1 MTERTDVIVVGGG
14 PAGSSAARHLAR
26 GGARVVLLDRARFPR
41 DKPCAEYLSPEAS
54 RILDS
59 MGVLGACE
67 RAGAAQLAGMIVRS
81 PDGTV
86 AQGAFTAKHGFRP
99 FRDRGLGLRRTAL
112 DALVLGAARDAGV
125 NVIEGEQVTDVIR
138 DERGVATGVRTL
150 ENGAARE
157 RRAALVVGADG
168 LRSVVGRR
176 LGLTRFARVP
186 RRLAFVAHYRGVRG
200 MSGFGEMHVERD
212 GYFGLAPVDD
222 GLTNVAIVAPVRMA
236 RAARG
241 RAEPFFNAWIAS
253 RPQLAGRFAGA
264 ERVSAVSAT
273 GPFAQRARRAWAPGA
288 ALVGNAADFFDP
300 FTGEGI
306 YAALLGGELL
316 APFALAAL
324 GASTA
329 RNAAESLAGY
339 DRARRRAFGGKW
351 VVERFVGLAVGSPVL
366 MDRITR
372 SLAASPDMADLV
384 VGVGGD
390 FVPTSAVLTPRFLAR
405 ILFGAPRVA
414 PAAVQPLT
422 RVP

>member
-1 MTERTDVIVVGGG
+1 
-14 PAGSSAARHLAR
+14 
-26 GGARVVLLDRARFPR
+26 
-41 DKPCAEYLSPEAS
+41 
-54 RILDS
+54 
-59 MGVLGACE
+59 
-67 RAGAAQLAGMIVRS
+67 
-81 PDGTV
+81 
-86 AQGAFTAKHGFRP
+86 
-99 FRDRGLGLRRTAL
+99 
-112 DALVLGAARDAGV
+112 
-125 NVIEGEQVTDVIR
+125 
-138 DERGVATGVRTL
+138 
-150 ENGAARE
+150 
-157 RRAALVVGADG
+157 
-168 LRSVVGRR
+168 
-176 LGLTRFARVP
+176 
-186 RRLAFVAHYRGVRG
+186 
-200 MSGFGEMHVERD
+200 
-212 GYFGLAPVDD
+212 
-222 GLTNVAIVAPVRMA
+222 
-236 RAARG
+236 
-241 RAEPFFNAWIAS
+241 
-253 RPQLAGRFAGA
+253 
-264 ERVSAVSAT
+264 VSAT

-288 ALVGNAADFFDP
+288 ALVGDAADFFDP